1 MNRDYPLGMPLP
13 PIPYQGLWSK
23 APLFRELDAGQLLKV
38 GGLIQI
44 RKVAAGAFLFLAG
57 EPCTGFFVVL
67 EGQVKLVRTTEQ
79 GGEATLHVVRPGQSF
94 AEAALFAG
102 GAFPASAVGVE
113 DSLLA
118 HVPRAPFLAL
128 LRSDPDLCLKMLESL
143 AAWHHRLTFQVQQ
156 LSAQDSGARLRRW
169 IADAA
174 REASDGVI
182 RLRVPKK
189 VLAGQLGMAPETLSR
204 HLRTLQDSGAVALQ
218 GNTIRVTGDLEP

>member
-1 MNRDYPLGMPLP
+1 MPAQP
-13 PIPYQGLWSK
+13 TPYQGLWSK
-23 APLFRELDAGQLLKV
+23 APLFRELDALQLQKV
-38 GGLIQI
+38 GGLIQL
-44 RKVAAGAFLFLAG
+44 RKLSAGAFLFLAG

-67 EGQVKLVRTTEQ
+67 EGQVRLVRTTEQ

-94 AEAALFAG
+94 AEAALFSG
-102 GAFPASAVGVE
+102 GTFPASAVAVE
-113 DSLLA
+113 DTLLA
-118 HVPRAPFLAL
+118 QVPRLPFLDL
-128 LRSDPDLCLKMLESL
+128 LRSDPELCLKMLESL

-174 REASDGVI
+174 REALDGVI

-204 HLRTLQDSGAVALQ
+204 HLRTLKDAGTVAIE
-218 GNTIRVTGDLEP
+218 GNTIRLVGDLEI

>member
-1 MNRDYPLGMPLP
+1 MPTQP
-13 PIPYQGLWSK
+13 APYQGLWSK
-23 APLFRELDAGQLLKV
+23 APLFKELDALHLGKV
-38 GGLIQI
+38 GELIQI
-44 RKVAAGAFLFLAG
+44 RKLAAGGFLFLAG

-67 EGQVKLVRTTEQ
+67 EGQIKLVRTTEQ

-94 AEAALFAG
+94 AEAALFSG
-102 GAFPASAVGVE
+102 GAFPATAVAVE
-113 DSLLA
+113 DALVA
-118 HVPRAPFLAL
+118 HIPRRPFLDL

-169 IADAA
+169 ISDAA
-174 REASDGVI
+174 REAADGVI

-204 HLRTLQDSGAVALQ
+204 HLRSLREAGAVTLT
-218 GNTIRVTGDLEP
+218 GNTIRVVGELEH